1 MPNPEFLLH
10 EAIHI
15 TAHIDALANYNSKR
29 SDLATDITRREREY
43 GTICVN
49 ANTQHAYRLKR
60 FNPPPLDITGV
71 VQPRRRFSP
80 THRIPAPLAPLESV
94 L

>member
-15 TAHIDALANYNSKR
+15 TAHIDALANYNGKR

-43 GTICVN
+43 GTN
-49 ANTQHAYRLKR
+49 MRQREHAARLQAEA
-60 FNPPPLDITGV
+60 L
-71 VQPRRRFSP
+71 QP
-80 THRIPAPLAPLESV
+80 TAA
-94 L
+94 

>member
-15 TAHIDALANYNSKR
+15 TAQIDALANYNSKR

-43 GTICVN
+43 GTN
-49 ANTQHAYRLKR
+49 MRQREHAAHL
-60 FNPPPLDITGV
+60 PAEAH
-71 VQPRRRFSP
+71 QP
-80 THRIPAPLAPLESV
+80 TAA
-94 L
+94 